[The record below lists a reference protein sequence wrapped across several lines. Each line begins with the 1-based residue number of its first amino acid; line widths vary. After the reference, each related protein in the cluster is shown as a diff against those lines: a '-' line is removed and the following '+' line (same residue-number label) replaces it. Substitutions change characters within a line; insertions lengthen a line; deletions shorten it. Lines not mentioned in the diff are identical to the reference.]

1 MNDTDAVGR
10 ATLDAVFARALAEE
24 ATASTSAAPAS
35 AVVPAARSGDGRA
48 PASLAQKRLWFLEQ
62 LNGPNSTY
70 NVPFRLR
77 LAGELDTEALRLA
90 VGDLVARH
98 EGLRTTFAGDEDE
111 VFQLLLDPEELPW
124 EQVDLTE
131 LGEAAV
137 TRLIEEESRIPFPLA
152 GRPLF
157 RTKLVRAGASVHH
170 LAVTMHHAI
179 TDGWSEGL
187 FFRELG
193 VCYTAR
199 VGGAPTGLAPLTMR
213 YADYSAWEAEPATVE
228 LYRGQLAF
236 WREQLARLP
245 QEAGIPSDL
254 PRPVLLSGEGA
265 SVTVPVPADLQR
277 RLAAWGS
284 GHEASL
290 FATAVTVLAALLHR
304 YNGEERVVVGVPV
317 ANRPRAEWEP
327 VIGYFANTLA
337 VPVDLTGDPTLRQL
351 LGQVRTVAAEALSH
365 QNVPFDRVV
374 EALGVVRDPSRNPV
388 FQVMCSVNQ
397 VVPPPELPGL
407 AVEIVEMRN
416 DSAKFD
422 LELAVSYTADEVG
435 FTFDYATDLFER
447 ATVERLAADYLALLE
462 AFLAEGAAG
471 VGGEGAAGVGRIPLG
486 EHGPAEVDGAQAEV
500 RDRYGNRAPTG
511 VYGELLL
518 AGAPSGRRA
527 RVLADGTVEYAAD
540 PQAPLPRP
548 AAGATD
554 GADGSDSSD
563 APSTGTE
570 RALAAIWS
578 RLLGTETVSR
588 HTDFLRDGGD
598 SLLATRLVAR
608 IRRQWSVKLSVRH
621 ILKTPV
627 LADLAKLLDEAS
639 ATPAEAPGRS
649 AIPAASNPRPEV
661 LPLSMAQRG
670 IWIVNRLGQQQA
682 FYHMPLA
689 VRIDGELDLAAL
701 TAAAADLGRR
711 HEILR
716 TVFPADTGVP
726 RQSVQPPEAV
736 TRVVRASAIHPNGL
750 QQALRDAL
758 ETPFDL
764 TAEVPLRLHV
774 FSTGPRSHVLLVDVH
789 HIACDGLSLAPL
801 CRDLATAYA
810 ARSAGQAPNWH
821 ELPIQYADF
830 ALWQAQQLGRPEDP
844 ASPFGRSLEFWA
856 RTLAGLPEELALP
869 GARPRPATPTFRG
882 LPTRVEAGPE
892 LYRRITAAAHEH
904 GASVFILLQAAIAA
918 MLTRLGAGTDIP
930 LGTPTAGRSDQA
942 LDQLIGCFINTAVLR
957 ADTSGDPSFRTLIAR
972 VRETNLAAHD
982 HMELSFDEIVTAL
995 NPPRR
1000 HGRNPLFQVM
1010 ASLNGEPEPVPALG
1024 GLPTEPFDLGTPAT
1038 PFDLTFELTEDRA
1051 RATISGVLTVSA
1063 DLFDEA
1069 AGQALAQRL
1078 LLALALATEQPD
1090 LPVSHWDLL
1099 LPGEREA
1106 VLGGWSTGAA
1116 APEPVTLA
1124 GQFERAVAAAPDAPA
1139 LEAGDITLSYTEL
1152 DEQANRLAA
1161 ELVARGIGPERT
1173 VALALPRGGELV
1185 LAVLAVAKA
1194 GGAFLPLDVQF
1205 PVERLSFILSD
1216 ARPALVLTDSAGA
1229 SALPVGAPTT
1239 LLLDDP
1245 DLLDA
1250 LAEHSGERPATAPVD
1265 PANAAYLL
1273 YTSGS
1278 TGRPKGVVV
1287 THTGLA
1293 PLCERL
1299 HEVVTAGGDEEQ
1311 RTTGGEQSA
1320 TGGEQPR
1327 VLQQVSPTFDM
1338 YVMELLLAFRSRATL
1353 VVAPAHPVLGE
1364 ELAVLLEQRRI
1375 SHAVLTPT
1383 ALAAL
1388 PARAFPRLRT
1398 VVSGG
1403 EAMGADLAAQW
1414 GRGRRLHNA
1423 YGPTET
1429 TVLGTLSGPLDGT
1442 VSPPLGRPVTG
1453 SRLFV
1458 LDEGLRPVPPGVP
1471 GELYLAGAS
1480 LARGYL
1486 GRPDLTAD
1494 RFLPCP
1500 YGAPGERMYRTGDLA
1515 RWTADGELQY
1525 LGRGDDQV
1533 KIHGVRIEL
1542 GEVEAVLGAHRKV
1555 AGSAVVVDGSAET
1568 GPRLVAFV
1576 TPVDPADPAARPTP
1590 AELRAHCV
1598 RSLPRAMTPARFV
1611 VLGAMPTLPS
1621 GKTDRKALRLPPEE
1635 GAEGFRTPPGTATER
1650 ALTGIW
1656 QRLFGTGRIGIDDD
1670 FFVLGGHS
1678 LAAVRMLAEIHQG
1691 LGVELPLSA
1700 CFEHPTVAALA
1711 ALIDRTPRSDAT
1723 EPVVVR
1729 RRRPAPG
1736 A

>member
-10 ATLDAVFARALAEE
+10 ATLDAVFAQALAEE
-24 ATASTSAAPAS
+24 AGSAAAAPAT
-35 AVVPAARSGDGRA
+35 AAVPAPRPGDGRE

-77 LAGELDTEALRLA
+77 LVGELDTGALRLA

-111 VFQLLLDPEELPW
+111 VFQLLLDPDELPW
-124 EQVDLTE
+124 EQRDLTE
-131 LGEAAV
+131 LGEPAV
-137 TRLIEEESRIPFPLA
+137 VALIEEESRLPFALA

-157 RTKLVRAGASVHH
+157 RAKLIRSGTEGAAPVHH

-187 FFRELG
+187 FFQELG
-193 VCYTAR
+193 ACYTAR
-199 VGGAPTGLAPLTMR
+199 VGGPAAGLAPLPVR

-245 QEAGIPSDL
+245 EEAGIPADL

-277 RLAAWGS
+277 RLAAWGA

-317 ANRPRAEWEP
+317 ANRPQAEWEP

-337 VPVDLTGDPTLRQL
+337 VPVDLAGDPTLRQL
-351 LGQVRTVAAEALSH
+351 LGQVRTVAAEALSN

-397 VVPPPELPGL
+397 VVPPPQLPGL

-435 FTFDYATDLFER
+435 FAFDYATDLFER
-447 ATVERLAADYLALLE
+447 ETVERLAADYLVLLE
-462 AFLAEGAAG
+462 AFLAEGAAS
-471 VGGEGAAGVGRIPLG
+471 VGAVALGA
-486 EHGPAEVDGAQAEV
+486 HGPAEADGAEAEV

-518 AGAPSGRRA
+518 AGEPSGRRA
-527 RVLADGTVEYAAD
+527 RVLADGRIEDAVEAPQRAAS
-540 PQAPLPRP
+540 ARP
-548 AAGATD
+548 AA
-554 GADGSDSSD
+554 DGSA
-563 APSTGTE
+563 APATATE

-578 RLLGTETVSR
+578 RLLGTEQVGR
-588 HTDFLRDGGD
+588 DTDFLRDGGD

-621 ILKTPV
+621 VLKTPV
-627 LADLAKLLDEAS
+627 LADLAKLLDEA
-639 ATPAEAPGRS
+639 AAAPAETSARS
-649 AIPAASNPRPEV
+649 AIPAATGPRPEL

-689 VRIDGELDLAAL
+689 VRIEGELDLAVL
-701 TAAAADLGRR
+701 SAAAADLGRR

-716 TVFPADTGVP
+716 TVFPADAGAP

-736 TRVVRASAIHPNGL
+736 AEVVRASAIHPNGL

-764 TAEVPLRLHV
+764 TTEVPLRLHV

-801 CRDLATAYA
+801 CRDLATAYTARA
-810 ARSAGQAPNWH
+810 AGRAPGWH

-830 ALWQAQQLGRPEDP
+830 ALWQAQQLGRAEDP
-844 ASPFGRSLEFWA
+844 GSPFGRSLEFWTK
-856 RTLAGLPEELALP
+856 TLAGLPEELALP
-869 GARPRPATPTFRG
+869 GARPRPAAPTFRG

-904 GASVFILLQAAIAA
+904 GASVFIVLQAALAA

-942 LDQLIGCFINTAVLR
+942 LDDLIGCFINTAVLR

-982 HMELSFDEIVTAL
+982 HMDLPFDEIVTAL

-1038 PFDLTFELTEDRA
+1038 PFDITVELTEDRA
-1051 RATISGVLTVSA
+1051 RATIGGVLTVSA

-1069 AGQALAQRL
+1069 AGAALAQRL
-1078 LLALALATEQPD
+1078 LLALEIATEHPD
-1090 LPVSHWDLL
+1090 LPLSHWELL

-1106 VLGGWSTGAA
+1106 VLGSWSTGLPGPGAA
-1116 APEPVTLA
+1116 TLA
-1124 GQFERAVAAAPDAPA
+1124 EQFEQAVAAAPDAPA
-1139 LEAGDITLSYTEL
+1139 LETDDLTLSYAEL

-1161 ELVARGIGPERT
+1161 ELLARGVGPEST
-1173 VALALPRGGELV
+1173 VALALPRSGELV

-1194 GGAFLPLDVQF
+1194 GGAFLPLDVRF
-1205 PVERLSFILSD
+1205 PVERLSFILAD
-1216 ARPALVLTDSAGA
+1216 AGAALVVTDEDGA
-1229 SALPVGAPTT
+1229 AALPADAPPA

-1250 LAEHSGERPATAPVD
+1250 LGERSGERPAAAPVHL
-1265 PANAAYLL
+1265 ANAAYVL

-1278 TGRPKGVVV
+1278 TGQPKGVVV
-1287 THTGLA
+1287 THAGLA
-1293 PLCERL
+1293 PLAEQL
-1299 HEVVTAGGDEEQ
+1299 HRAVLLPETA
-1311 RTTGGEQSA
+1311 A
-1320 TGGEQPR
+1320 AAAGGEQPR
-1327 VLQQVSPTFDM
+1327 MLQQVSPTFDM
-1338 YVMELLLAFRSRATL
+1338 YVMELLMAFRSRAVL
-1353 VVAPAHPVLGE
+1353 VVAPPHPVLGE

-1388 PARAFPRLRT
+1388 PARDFPALRAI
-1398 VVSGG
+1398 VSGG
-1403 EAMGADLAAQW
+1403 EAIGPELVAQW
-1414 GRGRRLHNA
+1414 GREHRLHNA

-1429 TVLGTLSGPLDGT
+1429 TVLGTLSGPLRPEAA
-1442 VSPPLGRPVTG
+1442 PPLGEPITD

-1458 LDEGLRPVPPGVP
+1458 LDAALRPVPPGVT

-1515 RWTADGELQY
+1515 RWTADGELHY
-1525 LGRGDDQV
+1525 LGRSDGQV
-1533 KIHGVRIEL
+1533 KIRGVRIEL
-1542 GEVEAVLGAHRKV
+1542 GEIESVLGAHRKV
-1555 AGSAVVVDGSAET
+1555 ANAAVVVDRTAAS

-1576 TPVDPADPAARPTP
+1576 SPADPADPAARPTP
-1590 AELRAHCV
+1590 AELRAHCT
-1598 RSLPRAMTPARFV
+1598 RSLPRALTPARFV

-1621 GKTDRKALRLPPEE
+1621 GKTDRKALRVPPEE
-1635 GAEGFRTPPGTATER
+1635 GAEGHRTPPGTATER
-1650 ALTGIW
+1650 ALAAIW
-1656 QRLFGTGRIGIDDD
+1656 QQLFETERIGIEDD

-1678 LAAVRMLAEIHQG
+1678 LAAIRMLAEIHRD

-1700 CFEHPTVAALA
+1700 CFEHPTIAALA
-1711 ALIDRTPRSDAT
+1711 ALVDRTPKPDAAE
-1723 EPVVVR
+1723 EPAVVR
-1729 RRRPAPG
+1729 RRRPGPRPTPG

>member
-10 ATLDAVFARALAEE
+10 AALDAVFARALAEE
-24 ATASTSAAPAS
+24 ATAPTTAAP
-35 AVVPAARSGDGRA
+35 PAAVDPAAARPGDGRA

-77 LAGELDTEALRLA
+77 LEGELDTEALRLA

-98 EGLRTTFAGDEDE
+98 EVLRTTFAGDEDE
-111 VFQLLLDPEELPW
+111 VFQLLLDPDRLPW
-124 EQVDLTE
+124 EQADLTD
-131 LGEAAV
+131 LGEPAV
-137 TRLIEEESRIPFPLA
+137 TALIEEESRIPFALA
-152 GRPLF
+152 GQPLF
-157 RTKLVRAGASVHH
+157 RAKLIRTGAGAAPVHH
-170 LAVTMHHAI
+170 LAVTLHHAI

-187 FFRELG
+187 FFQELG
-193 VCYTAR
+193 ACYAAR
-199 VGGAPTGLAPLTMR
+199 AGGGAAGLPPLTVR
-213 YADYSAWEAEPATVE
+213 YVDYSDWEAEPATVE

-245 QEAGIPSDL
+245 EEAGIPADL

-265 SVTVPVPADLQR
+265 SVAVPVPADLQR
-277 RLAAWGS
+277 RLAGWGA

-337 VPVDLTGDPTLRQL
+337 LPVDLAGDPTLRQL
-351 LGQVRTVAAEALSH
+351 LGQVRTVSAEALTH

-374 EALGVVRDPSRNPV
+374 EALGIPRDPSRNPV

-397 VVPPPELPGL
+397 VVPPPRLPGL
-407 AVEIVEMRN
+407 AVELVEMRN

-422 LELAVSYTADEVG
+422 LELAVSYTADRVD
-435 FTFDYATDLFER
+435 FHFDYATDLFER
-447 ATVERLAADYLALLE
+447 ATVERLAADYAALLT
-462 AFLAEGAAG
+462 AFLAGGTATVGAVAL
-471 VGGEGAAGVGRIPLG
+471 GA
-486 EHGPAEVDGAQAEV
+486 HGPAALDGAAAEV
-500 RDRYGNRAPTG
+500 RDRHGNRAPAG
-511 VYGELLL
+511 VYGDLLL

-527 RVLADGTVEYAAD
+527 RVLADGTVQEAAAR
-540 PQAPLPRP
+540 Q
-548 AAGATD
+548 AGATRPT
-554 GADGSDSSD
+554 AAGSGST
-563 APSTGTE
+563 APATATE

-578 RLLGTETVSR
+578 RLLGTETVGR
-588 HTDFLRDGGD
+588 DTDFLRDGGD

-621 ILKTPV
+621 VLRTPV
-627 LADLAKLLDEAS
+627 LADLAALLDEAA
-639 ATPAEAPGRS
+639 ATPAEAPARS
-649 AIPAASNPRPEV
+649 AVPAAGGPRPEV

-689 VRIDGELDLAAL
+689 VRIDGALDLAVL
-701 TAAAADLGRR
+701 TEAAADLGRR

-716 TVFPADTGVP
+716 TLFPADTATGAP
-726 RQSVQPPEAV
+726 RQAVQPPEAV
-736 TRVVRASAIHPNGL
+736 ARVVRSRAVHPHGL
-750 QQALRDAL
+750 QQALHDAL
-758 ETPFDL
+758 ATPFDL
-764 TAEVPLRLHV
+764 TTEVPLRLHV
-774 FSTGPRSHVLLVDVH
+774 FSTGPASHVLLVDVH

-801 CRDLATAYA
+801 CRDLAAAYA
-810 ARSAGQAPNWH
+810 ARSAGRAPDWH

-830 ALWQAQQLGRPEDP
+830 ALWQAQQLGRAEDP
-844 ASPFGRSLEFWA
+844 DSPSGRSLEFWTKA
-856 RTLAGLPEELALP
+856 LAGLPEELALP
-869 GARPRPATPTFRG
+869 GARPRPVTPTFRG

-904 GASVFILLQAAIAA
+904 GSSVFIVLQAALAA
-918 MLTRLGAGTDIP
+918 LLTRLGAGTDIP

-942 LDQLIGCFINTAVLR
+942 LDDLIGCFINTAVLR

-982 HMELSFDEIVTAL
+982 HLDLPFDEIVTAL
-995 NPPRR
+995 NPPRQ

-1010 ASLNGEPEPVPALG
+1010 TSLNGEPEPVPALG

-1051 RATISGVLTVSA
+1051 RATISGTLTVNA
-1063 DLFDEA
+1063 DLFDQA
-1069 AGQALAQRL
+1069 AGEALAQRL
-1078 LLALALATEQPD
+1078 LLALDAATDRPDQPI
-1090 LPVSHWDLL
+1090 SHWDLL

-1106 VLGGWSTGAA
+1106 VLDTWSTGAA
-1116 APEPVTLA
+1116 APGPTALA
-1124 GQFERAVAAAPDAPA
+1124 ELFAQAVAAAPDAPA
-1139 LEAGDITLSYTEL
+1139 LETGDLTLSYAEL

-1161 ELVARGIGPERT
+1161 ELVARGVGPERV
-1173 VALALPRGGELV
+1173 VALALPRSGELV

-1194 GGAFLPLDVQF
+1194 GGAFLPLDVRF
-1205 PVERLSFILSD
+1205 PVERLSFILAD
-1216 ARPALVLTDSAGA
+1216 ARAALVVTDSAGA
-1229 SALPVGAPTT
+1229 PALPVDAPPT

-1250 LAEHSGERPATAPVD
+1250 LAEHPGEPPATAPVH

-1278 TGRPKGVVV
+1278 TGQPKGVVV
-1287 THTGLA
+1287 THGGLA
-1293 PLCERL
+1293 PLAEQLHRTVLADPDAGERP
-1299 HEVVTAGGDEEQ
+1299 V
-1311 RTTGGEQSA
+1311 RM
-1320 TGGEQPR
+1320 
-1327 VLQQVSPTFDM
+1327 LQQVSPTFDM
-1338 YVMELLLAFRSRATL
+1338 YVMELLMAFRSRAVL

-1375 SHAVLTPT
+1375 THAVLTPT

-1388 PARAFPRLRT
+1388 PVRAFPDLRA
-1398 VVSGG
+1398 VVAGG
-1403 EAMGADLAAQW
+1403 EALGADLVAQW
-1414 GRGRRLHNA
+1414 GRDRRLHNA

-1429 TVLGTLSGPLDGT
+1429 TVLGTLSGPLHGR
-1442 VSPPLGRPVTG
+1442 VGAPLGAPIAG

-1458 LDEGLRPVPPGVP
+1458 LDEALRPVPPGVT
-1471 GELYLAGAS
+1471 GELHLAGAG

-1486 GRPDLTAD
+1486 GRADLTAD

-1500 YGAPGERMYRTGDLA
+1500 FGPPGSRMYRTGDLA

-1525 LGRGDDQV
+1525 LGRSDGQV
-1533 KIHGVRIEL
+1533 KIRGVRIEL
-1542 GEVEAVLGAHRKV
+1542 GEIEAVLGAHRKV
-1555 AGSAVVVDGSAET
+1555 ADSAVVVDGSAVA

-1576 TPVDPADPAARPTP
+1576 TPADPADPAARPTD
-1590 AELRAHCV
+1590 AELRAHCG
-1598 RSLPRAMTPARFV
+1598 RALPRAMTPARFV

-1621 GKTDRKALRLPPEE
+1621 GKTDRKALRVPPEE
-1635 GAEGFRTPPGTATER
+1635 RAEGHRTPPGTATER
-1650 ALTGIW
+1650 ALAGIW
-1656 QRLFGTGRIGIDDD
+1656 QRLFGTGPVGVEDD
-1670 FFVLGGHS
+1670 FFLLGGHS
-1678 LAAVRMLAEIHQG
+1678 LAAVRMLAEIHRD

-1711 ALIDRTPRSDAT
+1711 ALIDRTPRPDAAE

-1729 RRRPAPG
+1729 RRRPTS
-1736 A
+1736 

>member
-10 ATLDAVFARALAEE
+10 ATLDALFARALAEE
-24 ATASTSAAPAS
+24 ATASTAAAPAS
-35 AVVPAARSGDGRA
+35 AAVPAARSGDGRA

-77 LAGELDTEALRLA
+77 LAGELDAEALRLA

-111 VFQLLLDPEELPW
+111 VFQLLLEPDQLPW
-124 EQVDLTE
+124 EHVDLSV
-131 LGEAAV
+131 LGEDAV
-137 TRLIEEESRIPFPLA
+137 TRLIEQESRIPFPLA

-157 RTKLVRAGASVHH
+157 RAKLIRAGASVHH

-193 VCYTAR
+193 ACYTAR
-199 VGGAPTGLAPLTMR
+199 VGGAPTGLAPLTTR

-236 WREQLARLP
+236 WRERLARLP
-245 QEAGIPSDL
+245 QEAGIPADL

-265 SVTVPVPADLQR
+265 SVTVPVPTDLQR

-337 VPVDLTGDPTLRQL
+337 VPVDLAGDPTLRQL

-435 FTFDYATDLFER
+435 LTFDYATDLFER
-447 ATVERLAADYLALLE
+447 ETVERLAADYLALLE
-462 AFLAEGAAG
+462 AFLAEGTAS
-471 VGGEGAAGVGRIPLG
+471 VGGVPLG
-486 EHGPAEVDGAQAEV
+486 VHGPAEVDGAEAEV

-511 VYGELLL
+511 VYGDLLL

-540 PQAPLPRP
+540 PRIPLPRP
-548 AAGATD
+548 ASGPT
-554 GADGSDSSD
+554 DGSD
-563 APSTGTE
+563 APATGTE

-578 RLLGTETVSR
+578 RLLGTETVGR

-627 LADLAKLLDEAS
+627 LADLAKLLDEAA
-639 ATPAEAPGRS
+639 ATPAEAPARS
-649 AIPAASNPRPEV
+649 AIPAASGPRPEV

-716 TVFPADTGVP
+716 TVFPADAGVP

-736 TRVVRASAIHPNGL
+736 AQVVRASAVHPNGL

-764 TAEVPLRLHV
+764 TVEVPLRLHV

-810 ARSAGQAPNWH
+810 ARAAGQAPAWH

-830 ALWQAQQLGRPEDP
+830 ALWQAQQLGRAEDP
-844 ASPFGRSLEFWA
+844 GSPFGRSLEFWSKA
-856 RTLAGLPEELALP
+856 LAGLPEELALP

-892 LYRRITAAAHEH
+892 LYRRITTAAHEH
-904 GASVFILLQAAIAA
+904 GASVFIVLQAAIAA

-942 LDQLIGCFINTAVLR
+942 LDDLIGCFINTAVLR

-982 HMELSFDEIVTAL
+982 HMELPFDEIVTAL
-995 NPPRR
+995 NPPRQ

-1010 ASLNGEPEPVPALG
+1010 ASLNGEPEPVPSLG
-1024 GLPTEPFDLGTPAT
+1024 GLPTQPFDLGTPAT

-1051 RATISGVLTVSA
+1051 RATLSGVLTVSA

-1078 LLALALATEQPD
+1078 LLALAVATEQPD
-1090 LPVSHWDLL
+1090 LPVSRWELL

-1106 VLGGWSTGAA
+1106 VLGTWSTGAA
-1116 APEPVTLA
+1116 APEPATLA
-1124 GQFERAVAAAPDAPA
+1124 QQFERAVAAAPAAPA
-1139 LEAGDITLSYTEL
+1139 LEAGDITLSYAEL

-1173 VALALPRGGELV
+1173 VALALPRSGELV

-1216 ARPALVLTDSAGA
+1216 ARAALVLTDSAGA
-1229 SALPVGAPTT
+1229 SALPVGAPAT

-1250 LAEHSGERPATAPVD
+1250 LADQSGERPATAPVD

-1278 TGRPKGVVV
+1278 TGQPKGVVV

-1299 HEVVTAGGDEEQ
+1299 QEVVMAGGD
-1311 RTTGGEQSA
+1311 GERPGSA
-1320 TGGEQPR
+1320 GEQPR

-1338 YVMELLLAFRSRATL
+1338 YVMELLMAFRSRGVL

-1364 ELAVLLEQRRI
+1364 ELAVLLEHRRI

-1388 PARAFPRLRT
+1388 PARAFPRLRA

-1403 EAMGADLAAQW
+1403 EALGTDLAAQW

-1429 TVLGTLSGPLDGT
+1429 TVLGTLSGPLDGAT
-1442 VSPPLGRPVTG
+1442 SPPLGEPITG

-1458 LDEGLRPVPPGVP
+1458 LDEALRPVPPGVT
-1471 GELYLAGAS
+1471 GELYLSGPS

-1515 RWTADGELQY
+1515 RWTADGELRY
-1525 LGRGDDQV
+1525 LGRGDGQV
-1533 KIHGVRIEL
+1533 KIRGVRIEL
-1542 GEVEAVLGAHRKV
+1542 GEIEAVLAAHRKV
-1555 AGSAVVVDGSAET
+1555 AASAVVVDGSAGA

-1576 TPVDPADPAARPTP
+1576 TPVDPAGPAARPTP
-1590 AELRAHCV
+1590 AELRAHCA

-1621 GKTDRKALRLPPEE
+1621 GKTDRKALRVPPEE

-1656 QRLFGTGRIGIDDD
+1656 QRLFGTERIGIDDD

-1700 CFEHPTVAALA
+1700 CFEHPTIAALA
-1711 ALIDRTPRSDAT
+1711 ALIDRTPRSDAP
-1723 EPVVVR
+1723 EAAVVR
-1729 RRRPAPG
+1729 RRRPAQG

>member
-10 ATLDAVFARALAEE
+10 AALDAVFARALAEE
-24 ATASTSAAPAS
+24 ADPAAPAP
-35 AVVPAARSGDGRA
+35 ATVPAARPGDGRE

-111 VFQLLLDPEELPW
+111 VFQLLLDPDELPW
-124 EQVDLTE
+124 EKLDLTG
-131 LGEAAV
+131 LGEPAV
-137 TRLIEEESRIPFPLA
+137 IALIDEESRIPFALA

-157 RTKLVRAGASVHH
+157 RAKLIRAGVEGPAAVPVHH

-193 VCYTAR
+193 ACYTAR
-199 VGGAPTGLAPLTMR
+199 VGGPPADLAPLPVR

-245 QEAGIPSDL
+245 EEAGLPADL
-254 PRPVLLSGEGA
+254 PRPVLLSGAGA
-265 SVTVPVPADLQR
+265 TVTVPVPADLQR
-277 RLAAWGS
+277 RLAAWGA

-337 VPVDLTGDPTLRQL
+337 LPVDLAGDPTLRQL

-435 FTFDYATDLFER
+435 FAFDYATDLFER
-447 ATVERLAADYLALLE
+447 ETVERLAADYLALLE
-462 AFLAEGAAG
+462 AFLAEGTAS
-471 VGGEGAAGVGRIPLG
+471 VGAVVLGA
-486 EHGPAEVDGAQAEV
+486 HGPAEADGAEAEV

-527 RVLADGTVEYAAD
+527 RVLADGRVERAAEHAAE
-540 PQAPLPRP
+540 PRSRTERSRP
-548 AAGATD
+548 AADGPAAPAT
-554 GADGSDSSD
+554 
-563 APSTGTE
+563 PTE

-578 RLLGTETVSR
+578 RLLGTEAVGR
-588 HTDFLRDGGD
+588 DTDFLRDGGD

-627 LADLAKLLDEAS
+627 LADLAKLLDETA
-639 ATPAEAPGRS
+639 AAPAEAPARS
-649 AIPAASNPRPEV
+649 AIPAAAGRPEV

-689 VRIDGELDLAAL
+689 VRIEGGLDLDVLA
-701 TAAAADLGRR
+701 AAAADLGRR

-716 TVFPADTGVP
+716 TLFPADTGAP

-736 TRVVRASAIHPNGL
+736 AQVVRASAIHPNGL
-750 QQALRDAL
+750 QQALREAL

-764 TAEVPLRLHV
+764 TTEVPLRLHV

-801 CRDLATAYA
+801 CRDLAAAYA
-810 ARSAGQAPNWH
+810 ARAAGRAPDWH

-830 ALWQAQQLGRPEDP
+830 ALWQAQQLGRAEDP
-844 ASPFGRSLEFWA
+844 GSQFGRSLEFWTKA
-856 RTLAGLPEELALP
+856 LAGLPEELALP
-869 GARPRPATPTFRG
+869 GARPRPAAPTFRG
-882 LPTRVEAGPE
+882 LPSRVEAGPE

-904 GASVFILLQAAIAA
+904 GASVFIVLQAALAA
-918 MLTRLGAGTDIP
+918 MLTRLGAGPDIP

-942 LDQLIGCFINTAVLR
+942 LDDLIGCFINTAVLR

-982 HMELSFDEIVTAL
+982 HLDLPFDELVTAL
-995 NPPRR
+995 NPPRQS
-1000 HGRNPLFQVM
+1000 GRNPLFQVM

-1038 PFDLTFELTEDRA
+1038 PFDITVELTEDRA

-1069 AGQALAQRL
+1069 AGAALARRL
-1078 LLALALATEQPD
+1078 LLALDLATSRPD
-1090 LPVSHWDLL
+1090 LPISQWELL

-1106 VLGGWSTGAA
+1106 VLDTWSTGAPAPGA
-1116 APEPVTLA
+1116 ATFAEL
-1124 GQFERAVAAAPDAPA
+1124 FEQAVAAAPDAPA
-1139 LEAGDITLSYTEL
+1139 LETDDDLTLTYAEL

-1161 ELVARGIGPERT
+1161 ELVARGVGPESV
-1173 VALALPRGGELV
+1173 VALALPRSGELV

-1194 GGAFLPLDVQF
+1194 GGAFLPLDVRF
-1205 PVERLSFILSD
+1205 PVERLSFILAD
-1216 ARPALVLTDSAGA
+1216 ARAALVVTDSDGA
-1229 SALPVGAPTT
+1229 AALPVDAPPT

-1250 LAEHSGERPATAPVD
+1250 LGEHSGDRPVTAPVH

-1278 TGRPKGVVV
+1278 TGQPKGVVV

-1293 PLCERL
+1293 PL
-1299 HEVVTAGGDEEQ
+1299 AEQ
-1311 RTTGGEQSA
+1311 LQRSVLAAE
-1320 TGGEQPR
+1320 GGEQPR
-1327 VLQQVSPTFDM
+1327 MLQQVSPTFDM
-1338 YVMELLLAFRSRATL
+1338 YVMELLTAFRARAVL

-1388 PARAFPRLRT
+1388 PARGYPALRAI
-1398 VVSGG
+1398 VSGG
-1403 EAMGADLAAQW
+1403 EAIGADLVAQW

-1429 TVLGTLSGPLDGT
+1429 TVLGTLSGPLRPEAG
-1442 VSPPLGRPVTG
+1442 PPLGEPIAG

-1458 LDEGLRPVPPGVP
+1458 LDEELRPVPPGVT

-1500 YGAPGERMYRTGDLA
+1500 YGAPGEPMYRTGDLA
-1515 RWTADGELQY
+1515 RWTVDGELQY
-1525 LGRGDDQV
+1525 LGRIDGQV

-1542 GEVEAVLGAHRKV
+1542 GEIESVLGTHRKV
-1555 AGSAVVVDGSAET
+1555 ADSAVVVDRSAVT

-1590 AELRAHCV
+1590 AELRAHCT

-1621 GKTDRKALRLPPEE
+1621 GKTDRKALRIPPEE
-1635 GAEGFRTPPGTATER
+1635 GTAGFRTPPGTATER
-1650 ALTGIW
+1650 ALVAIW
-1656 QRLFGTGRIGIDDD
+1656 QQLFETERIGVDDD

-1678 LAAVRMLAEIHQG
+1678 LAAIRMLAEIHHG

-1700 CFEHPTVAALA
+1700 CFEHPTIAALA
-1711 ALIDRTPRSDAT
+1711 ALIDRSPRPDAA
-1723 EPVVVR
+1723 EPPVVR